1 MLSRVSVWNSS
12 LNSWTQDCSVWN
24 GPPNTVRH
32 KITLFETVHWIQTQ
46 NYSVWNGQLNTIRHQ
61 MTVSK
66 TVNWIQSDTRL
77 LCLKQTTEYNRTQDY
92 SETVHWT
99 QSDARLLS
107 AKLVEVNLQ
116 REQWLPGDPRFHP
129 PSQPCRADS
138 HLSPSNRT
146 LRSES
151 AHGKV
156 LITYSIC
163 SVWL

>member
-1 MLSRVSVWNSS
+1 MLSRGSVWNSS

-99 QSDARLLS
+99 QSDAILLS

-116 REQWLPGDPRFHP
+116 REQATH
-129 PSQPCRADS
+129 DS
-138 HLSPSNRT
+138 THHLSHAEQT
-146 LRSES
+146 AIFHLQTGHCGLK
-151 AHGKV
+151 AHMEK
-156 LITYSIC
+156 Y
-163 SVWL
+163 W